1 MVIPGSSLGAEAG
14 QRLVN
19 QPIRDAGIMGEL
31 VRQPGIAWR
40 YSVRPLAQQNA
51 RGNSSFNP

>member
-1 MVIPGSSLGAEAG
+1 MVIAGSSLGAEAG

-31 VRQPGIAWR
+31 MCQPGIAWR
-40 YSVRPLAQQNA
+40 HSVRSLAQQDA
-51 RGNSSFNP
+51 RGDSRFNP

>member
-1 MVIPGSSLGAEAG
+1 MVIRGLSLGAEAR

-31 VRQPGIAWR
+31 MCQPGIAWR
-40 YSVRPLAQQNA
+40 HSVRSLAQQEA